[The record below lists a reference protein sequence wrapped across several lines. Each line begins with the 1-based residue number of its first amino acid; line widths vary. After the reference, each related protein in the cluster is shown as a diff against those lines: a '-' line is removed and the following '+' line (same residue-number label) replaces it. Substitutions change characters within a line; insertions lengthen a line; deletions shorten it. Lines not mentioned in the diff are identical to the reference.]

1 MKKLIYFFIGAALLA
16 GCANG
21 DEPTLL
27 SREQASSHVI
37 RSKVEAMDIALT
49 HMQDRAGSRAGYSVA
64 DVDIVYNSSS
74 RSQVD
79 TLMYAVNFADDKG
92 FVLVSAAR
100 SGESILAYADE
111 GCIDVNSVDENSGFS
126 LFMDAATT
134 YVLDRIPIDSVVLNP
149 NPNPGGLIP
158 DPSKPVTTYEK
169 VAPRVTVKW
178 GQFYPEGL
186 YCTNGISG
194 CVQTAMAQM
203 MSYFKQPTSI
213 NLGYVNRD
221 KDVQDLDWLQL
232 VKHVKSY
239 DTQTEYENHISL
251 CNASIETHNALGRLC
266 RELGRRNAANYD
278 NPTVT
283 LAKASYALRTFK
295 SIMPTEYKYTDLK
308 TNFSYSSLFDLLQEH
323 NGLAFMGGVD
333 PSIGGHA
340 WVCCGGERI
349 TTVSKGVLIDGKDE
363 VIVRTFFYYN
373 WGRNGINNAY
383 FPANVFD
390 PTKSETPKA
399 AKSRANYNQGVEFF
413 YVYK

>member
-1 MKKLIYFFIGAALLA
+1 
-16 GCANG
+16 
-21 DEPTLL
+21 
-27 SREQASSHVI
+27 
-37 RSKVEAMDIALT
+37 
-49 HMQDRAGSRAGYSVA
+49 
-64 DVDIVYNSSS
+64 
-74 RSQVD
+74 
-79 TLMYAVNFADDKG
+79 
-92 FVLVSAAR
+92 
-100 SGESILAYADE
+100 
-111 GCIDVNSVDENSGFS
+111 
-126 LFMDAATT
+126 
-134 YVLDRIPIDSVVLNP
+134 
-149 NPNPGGLIP
+149 
-158 DPSKPVTTYEK
+158 
-169 VAPRVTVKW
+169 
-178 GQFYPEGL
+178 
-186 YCTNGISG
+186 
-194 CVQTAMAQM
+194 M